1 VHRFTAPKL
10 EDIMLRSVVRTLLL
24 LAALAGVAGLVG
36 CASVDP
42 KVYANQ
48 KPALDLKQYFNGTLE
63 GHGAV
68 MDRSGQVTRRF
79 VVTIK
84 ASWQGEAGQMI
95 GTLDEDFVWSD
106 GVKEKRI
113 WTLKPG
119 ANAGEW
125 IGTAADVVGQANGRV
140 SGNALNWSYTLAY
153 KTAEGKT
160 YNIGFDDWMFLI
172 DERVMLNRA
181 VMSFWGFRVGEV
193 LISFTRK

>member
-1 VHRFTAPKL
+1 MKT
-10 EDIMLRSVVRTLLL
+10 RSLFQLMAVAL
-24 LAALAGVAGLVG
+24 LAALLAG
-36 CASVDP
+36 CAATDP
-42 KVYANQ
+42 RRYAAE
-48 KPALDLKQYFNGTLE
+48 KPALDLRQYFSGTIE
-63 GHGAV
+63 GHGMV
-68 MDRSGQVTRRF
+68 LDRSGDVTRRF

-84 ASWQGEAGQMI
+84 ATWQGDT
-95 GTLDEDFVWSD
+95 GTLDEDFIWSD

-119 ANAGEW
+119 AAPGQW
-125 IGTAADVVGQANGRV
+125 IGTAADVIGQANGV
-140 SGNALNWSYTLAY
+140 VAGNALNWSYTLAY

-160 YNIGFDDWMFLI
+160 YDIGFDDWMFLI

>member
-1 VHRFTAPKL
+1 MKT
-10 EDIMLRSVVRTLLL
+10 RSLFQLMAIAL
-24 LAALAGVAGLVG
+24 LAALMAG
-36 CASVDP
+36 CAATDP
-42 KVYANQ
+42 RRYAAE
-48 KPALDLKQYFNGTLE
+48 KPALDLRQYFNGTIE
-63 GHGAV
+63 GHGMV
-68 MDRSGQVTRRF
+68 LDRAGEVTRRF

-84 ASWQGEAGQMI
+84 ATWQGDT

-113 WTLKPG
+113 WTLRPG
-119 ANAGEW
+119 AAPGQW
-125 IGTAADVVGQANGRV
+125 IGTAADVIGQANGV
-140 SGNALNWSYTLAY
+140 VAGNALNWSYTLAY
-153 KTAEGKT
+153 KTAEGKA

>member
-1 VHRFTAPKL
+1 MF
-10 EDIMLRSVVRTLLL
+10 RSVYRTLALCAAALGLTL
-24 LAALAGVAGLVG
+24 LAG
-36 CASVDP
+36 CASIDP
-42 KVYANQ
+42 KVYAEQ
-48 KPALDLKQYFNGTLE
+48 KPALDLRQYFNGTLE

-84 ASWQGEAGQMI
+84 ATWQGEV

-106 GVKEKRI
+106 GVRDKRV

-119 ANAGEW
+119 ANKGEW
-125 IGTAADVVGQANGRV
+125 IGTAADVIGQANGRV

-160 YNIGFDDWMFLI
+160 YDIGFDDWMFLI

>member
-1 VHRFTAPKL
+1 MPARL
-10 EDIMLRSVVRTLLL
+10 TLLL
-24 LAALAGVAGLVG
+24 RLAAAALIALTLAS
-36 CASVDP
+36 CAATDP
-42 KVYANQ
+42 QRYARE
-48 KPALDLKQYFNGTLE
+48 KPALDLQRYFNGVIE
-63 GHGAV
+63 GHGMV
-68 MDRSGQVTRRF
+68 LDRSGEVTRRF

-84 ASWQGEAGQMI
+84 ATWQGDT

-106 GVKEKRI
+106 GVKEKRV

-119 ANAGEW
+119 AARGQW
-125 IGTAADVVGQANGRV
+125 IGTAADVIGQADGTV
-140 SGNALNWSYTLAY
+140 AGNALNWRYTLAY

-160 YNIGFDDWMFLI
+160 WNIGFDDWMFLI

>member
-1 VHRFTAPKL
+1 MIRNFLRALSFT
-10 EDIMLRSVVRTLLL
+10 
-24 LAALAGVAGLVG
+24 AALAAGLALAG

-42 KVYANQ
+42 NVYADQ
-48 KPALDLKQYFNGTLE
+48 KPALDLRQYFNGTLE

-68 MDRSGQVTRRF
+68 TDRSGQVTRRF

-84 ASWQGEAGQMI
+84 ATWQGDV

-106 GVKEKRI
+106 GVRDKRV

-119 ANAGEW
+119 ASKGEW
-125 IGTAADVVGQANGRV
+125 IGTAADVLGQANGRV

-160 YNIGFDDWMFLI
+160 YNIDFDDWMFLI